1 MTLSEFYQKF
11 SDEEECKLKF
21 KQIRDQAGVVCKK
34 CGCTEHYW
42 QQTIWQYECKECKF
56 RTTLK
61 SGTVLEGS
69 KLPYRYWLTGMA
81 YLTTTKKSISAL
93 QLQKEL
99 GHKRY
104 EPIWA
109 MLHKLRLA
117 MRYRDTKY
125 ELKECVEMDEGF
137 FEKSDRSADYGDEQD
152 ETKGKRGRGSQKQ
165 AKVLVAAESKAVE
178 KEQQRK
184 HRPKKSVGF
193 IKMSVM
199 DSLDSKSINYEAQN
213 MLCDSA
219 KVKTD
224 GYRGYSRLK
233 EVVSDHSVEVV
244 YDKTKVSKT
253 FPWVHIAISNA
264 KRLLLG
270 IHHSINSKYLQNYL
284 DEFCYKFNRRYIDN
298 LFERMLIASAS
309 TTWYQNMYKSG

>member
-1 MTLSEFYQKF
+1 MTLSEFFQKF
-11 SDEEECKLKF
+11 SNEEDCRLKF
-21 KQIRDQAGVVCKK
+21 KQMRDQAGVVCKK

-42 QQTIWQYECKECKF
+42 QQSIWQYECKECKF

-69 KLPYRYWLTGMA
+69 KLPYRYWLTAMA
-81 YLTTTKKSISAL
+81 FLTNTRKSISAL

-117 MRYRDTKY
+117 MRYRDTQY
-125 ELKECVEMDEGF
+125 QLKEYVEMDEGF
-137 FEKSDRSADYGDEQD
+137 FEKSDRTVSQVGEQ
-152 ETKGKRGRGSQKQ
+152 EEKRSKRGRGSEKQ
-165 AKVLVAAESKAVE
+165 AKVLVAAESKPVE
-178 KEQQRK
+178 LDKQKEHK
-184 HRPKKSVGF
+184 PNKSVRF

-199 DSLDSKSINYEAQN
+199 DSLDSRSINYEAKK
-213 MLCDSA
+213 MLCDKA
-219 KVKTD
+219 QVKTD
-224 GYRGYSRLK
+224 GYTGYSKLK
-233 EVVSDHSVEVV
+233 EVVIDHTVDII
-244 YDKTKVSKT
+244 YDKTRVSKA

-270 IHHSINSKYLQNYL
+270 IHHSINSRYLQNYL
-284 DEFCYKFNRRYIDN
+284 HEFCYKFNRRYIDN
-298 LFERMLIASAS
+298 VFERLLIASVS
-309 TTWYQNMYKSG
+309 TTWHENMYKSG